1 MMTTEERIELYKE
14 MYKGEYPTRDMLSE
28 SELNDPN
35 IMTIERLAEET
46 VTIEELFDD
55 VVSWLEENF
64 REQ

>member
-14 MYKGEYPTRDMLSE
+14 MYKREYPTRDMLSE

-46 VTIEELFDD
+46 ITIDEFFDGIIN
-55 VVSWLEENF
+55 WIRENF
-64 REQ
+64 E

>member
-46 VTIEELFDD
+46 ITIDEFFDGIIN
-55 VVSWLEENF
+55 WIRENF
-64 REQ
+64 E